1 MLQVRDQTRRQK
13 SPYSPRTPGALLDV
27 PLDTLR
33 STYEINTFSILRVTK
48 AVFPHMAARKSGEII
63 NLGSIGGDM

>member
-1 MLQVRDQTRRQK
+1 M
-13 SPYSPRTPGALLDV
+13 